1 MISVFICDKILV
13 FDFGTLDFKE
23 VLRSSVVNDLVSATK
38 NHDEW
43 CCYMF

>member
-1 MISVFICDKILV
+1 MIGIFICDKILV

-23 VLRSSVVNDLVSATK
+23 VFRAFIVDDLVSATK

-43 CCYMF
+43 SCHML